1 MNVNRSSLAVLKKP
15 TKIAIAITVGC
26 LILCVAVL
34 FLGILPARK
43 RVTTLRTEVS
53 ELKSTLTKM
62 RADISGTQQQRIRT
76 AVLMEERDAL
86 LATGEI
92 EPLLG
97 SLAMRGKALLDP
109 VAQQTGFAIENVKEL
124 PLLPLQV
131 PSPAPEQLYGRQPI
145 EFTGA
150 GNFAQIV
157 AFIASVEEQQPLATL
172 SSLVI
177 QGQSQTPETHKA
189 IVTFEWPA
197 KGEKQKTPA
206 AAKPAP

>member
-1 MNVNRSSLAVLKKP
+1 MSVDVSVLQNLKAP
-15 TKIAIAITVGC
+15 TKLALLIAAGC
-26 LILCVAVL
+26 VAVCVAVL
-34 FLGILPARK
+34 VLAVLPTRTQ
-43 RVTTLRTEVS
+43 VYTLRTEVAGLNATLANMKTDIAGT
-53 ELKSTLTKM
+53 EQQRAKTDALTK
-62 RADISGTQQQRIRT
+62 
-76 AVLMEERDAL
+76 ERDTL
-86 LATGEI
+86 LASGEI

-145 EFTGA
+145 EFTGK
-150 GNFAQIV
+150 GSFAQIV
-157 AFIASVEEQQPLATL
+157 AFIAAVEEQQPLATL
-172 SSLVI
+172 SGLLVLS
-177 QGQSQTPETHKA
+177 QPQTPEIHKA

-206 AAKPAP
+206 AKPAP

>member
-1 MNVNRSSLAVLKKP
+1 MNVTLPPLAVLKRP
-15 TKIAIAITVGC
+15 TKISIAITAVS
-26 LILCVAVL
+26 LFVSIAVL

-43 RVTTLRTEVS
+43 RVIALRSEVS
-53 ELKSTLTKM
+53 ELKITLTQM
-62 RADISGTQQQRIRT
+62 RADISGTQHQRVKT
-76 AVLMEERDAL
+76 TELMEKRDNL

-157 AFIASVEEQQPLATL
+157 AFIATVEEQQPLATL
-172 SSLVI
+172 SGLVI
-177 QGQSQTPETHKA
+177 QGQSQNPEIHKA

-206 AAKPAP
+206 AKPAP